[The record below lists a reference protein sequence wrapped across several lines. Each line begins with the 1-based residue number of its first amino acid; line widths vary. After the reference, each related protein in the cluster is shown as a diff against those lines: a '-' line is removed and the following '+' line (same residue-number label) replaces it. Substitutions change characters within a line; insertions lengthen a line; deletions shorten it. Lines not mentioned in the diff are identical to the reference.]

1 MASEIEAKGAR
12 LSEEQE
18 GEVSSTRQDHVQI
31 VATLLGVDAAFD
43 EWAQY

>member
-1 MASEIEAKGAR
+1 MASKIEAKGTR

-18 GEVSSTRQDHVQI
+18 GEISSTRQDHVQI